1 MPVDR
6 RTFDAITSLNRDA
19 AVRAAW
25 LIHYLD
31 LYGAHVHVTEGLRTV
46 GRQQALFAQGRT
58 TPGPKV
64 TWTLSSRHLT
74 GRAFDIDFVGI
85 AADQVPDVWWDL
97 AGQIGEWL
105 GLRWGG
111 RWAVRDLRH
120 FEM

>member
-1 MPVDR
+1 MPVDQ

-25 LIHYLD
+25 LIHYLG
-31 LYGAHVHVTEGLRTV
+31 LYGAHVHVTEGLRTI
-46 GRQQALFAQGRT
+46 GRQRTLFAQGRT
-58 TPGPKV
+58 TPGPII
-64 TWTLSSRHLT
+64 TWTLESRHLT

-85 AADQVPDVWWDL
+85 AADDVPEVWWDF
-97 AGQIGEWL
+97 AGRLGEWL

-111 RWAVRDLRH
+111 RWGVRDLRH